1 MSRTLSNP
9 TFYNAGKPAF
19 GNTFESSYASDYL
32 KNKKAKLLYAN
43 NYTSLKV
50 TGRLGSQ
57 NNYLLYDRA
66 KLIRNVETCATTP
79 AFNKANLVS
88 GLYTTENL
96 GSKFPDLSGNNITG
110 SVNVVTANG
119 VNGYN
124 DASCNIFS
132 ATAINRALIY
142 PATSTVPFYYKYNI
156 DPCGELFGNT
166 PCGIDNYEKFRIY
179 SKPVINT
186 RASLT
191 GCNPVCFDDVCN
203 KVCPSSSFFFLTQR
217 GILQ

>member
-19 GNTFESSYASDYL
+19 GNTFESNYSSDYL
-32 KNKKAKLLYAN
+32 RNKKAKLLYAN
-43 NYTSLKV
+43 NYNSLKV

-66 KLIRNVETCATTP
+66 KLIRTVETCSTIP

-96 GSKFPDLSGNNITG
+96 GPSLTDLSGNTITG
-110 SVNVVTANG
+110 RVNVITAASY
-119 VNGYN
+119 V

-132 ATAINRALIY
+132 STAVDKTVIY
-142 PATSTVPFYYKYNI
+142 PATGVTTPFYYKYKI
-156 DPCGELFGNT
+156 DPCGLLFGNT
-166 PCGIDNYEKFRIY
+166 PCGIDNYEIFRVY
-179 SKPVINT
+179 SKPAVNT

-191 GCNPVCFDDVCN
+191 GCSPVCFNNVCN
-203 KVCPSSSFFFLTQR
+203 TVCGNKL
-217 GILQ
+217 

>member
-19 GNTFESSYASDYL
+19 GNTFESNYASDYL
-32 KNKKAKLLYAN
+32 KNKRAKLLYAN
-43 NYTSLKV
+43 NYNSLKV

-66 KLIRNVETCATTP
+66 KLIRTVETCATIP

-96 GSKFPDLSGNNITG
+96 GPSLTGSSGN
-110 SVNVVTANG
+110 VNVITTV
-119 VNGYN
+119 GYN

-132 ATAINRALIY
+132 ATAVNSATIY
-142 PATSTVPFYYKYNI
+142 PATGVTTPFYYKYKI
-156 DPCGELFGNT
+156 DPCGLLFGNT
-166 PCGIDNYEKFRIY
+166 PCGIDNYEKFLVY

-186 RASLT
+186 RVSLK
-191 GCNPVCFDDVCN
+191 GCTPVCFNNVCN
-203 KVCPSSSFFFLTQR
+203 TICGNKL
-217 GILQ
+217 